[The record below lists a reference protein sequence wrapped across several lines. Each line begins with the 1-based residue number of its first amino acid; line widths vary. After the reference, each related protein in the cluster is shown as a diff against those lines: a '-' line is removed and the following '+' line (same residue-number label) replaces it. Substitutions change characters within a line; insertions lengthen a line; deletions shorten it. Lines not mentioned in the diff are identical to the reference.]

1 MSHVERAAMKQRGA
15 HGVPQ
20 SGGMASSMNEITDL
34 FHHHETRL
42 GVFYPTGYIVAIFR
56 SFDAADSAH
65 EALRH
70 VGFTEGESHPARGS
84 EVLDYFDQ
92 LTEETGV
99 WGRLMTEF
107 SRVIDTEAAF
117 VDNDIRQARR
127 GAGFL
132 FIRCFNDRDAERIRY
147 LVLPCRPLSM
157 QWYMAGGVQSMV

>member
-1 MSHVERAAMKQRGA
+1 
-15 HGVPQ
+15 
-20 SGGMASSMNEITDL
+20 MNEIGAL
-34 FHHHETRL
+34 FDHRETRL
-42 GVFYPTGYIVAIFR
+42 GVFYPTGYIIAIFR
-56 SFDAADSAH
+56 SFDLAHSAH
-65 EALRH
+65 ETLQHA
-70 VGFTEGESHPARGS
+70 GFTDEESHPARAS

-132 FIRCFNDRDAERIRY
+132 FVRCAHDQESEHIRS
-147 LVLPCRPLSM
+147 LVLPARPLSM
-157 QWYMAGGVQSMV
+157 QWYTAGGVQSMV